1 METGERHVSQGEDW
15 PSGVRMWIRALGGGI
30 LHFFFPS
37 RLVLVPGLRTLN
49 GVQLVTP
56 HLLRTCFPS
65 LLRSVAR
72 ESLWFGFQV
81 KGGGRRGRASSE
93 LLPEVE
99 NQKGSHCS
107 ASRSRQ
113 WFAIH
118 FPRNENWNTQP

>member
-1 METGERHVSQGEDW
+1 MDQGPW
-15 PSGVRMWIRALGGGI
+15 RGHPPFLFS
-30 LHFFFPS
+30 S
-37 RLVLVPGLRTLN
+37 RLVLVPGLRTLS

-65 LLRSVAR
+65 LLRSVAH

-81 KGGGRRGRASSE
+81 KGGGRRGRASSAEQCE

-118 FPRNENWNTQP
+118 FPHNENWNTQP